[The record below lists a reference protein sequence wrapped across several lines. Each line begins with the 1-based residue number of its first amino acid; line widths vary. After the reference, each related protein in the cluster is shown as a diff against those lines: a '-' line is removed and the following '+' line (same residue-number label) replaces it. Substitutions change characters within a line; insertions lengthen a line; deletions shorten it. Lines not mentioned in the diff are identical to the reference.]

1 MVNGET
7 LPMLTIDKDGHVEYA
22 MSKEEIIK
30 YDKMM
35 LKNIA
40 KAQAEFYRKNYT

>member
-1 MVNGET
+1 
-7 LPMLTIDKDGHVEYA
+7 MLTIDEDGHVEYL

-35 LKNIA
+35 LKNLA
-40 KAQAEFYRKNYT
+40 KAEADYHSRNNT